1 MMFRRGGDRMHKI
14 KSKEDFIII
23 TGSNII
29 KNDEAKLI
37 CEELMIELAN
47 GHITN
52 LILDVQS
59 LDLDK
64 SKFDIFINYL
74 SRMNLNC
81 VALVLPKLISS
92 LKFKLWKRKYNNYL
106 ELKQFNNL
114 NEAKQWIKEGS

>member
-1 MMFRRGGDRMHKI
+1 MHKI

-37 CEELMIELAN
+37 CEELIIKLAN
-47 GHITN
+47 SHSGN

-59 LDLDK
+59 LDLDQ

-74 SRMNLNC
+74 AKLNLNR
-81 VALVLPKLISS
+81 VALVLPELISS

-106 ELKQFNNL
+106 KLMQFKNL
-114 NEAKQWIKEGS
+114 NEAKKWITEGS